1 MNTINT
7 IFPCFLAYVCARAT
21 FRVLNSENVFEEYG
35 AVVGFCSILIGIPCG
50 VGISFL
56 VSAGILWLVIGI
68 LSFFGVTAIGAWTV
82 GFSLTAVKATMMIV
96 FLINLIRKR

>member
-1 MNTINT
+1 MNMINT
-7 IFPCFLAYVCARAT
+7 IFPFFLAFVCARAI
-21 FRVLNSENVFEEYG
+21 FSVLSFNNVFEEYG
-35 AVVGFCSILIGIPCG
+35 VIIGFCSLLIGIPVG
-50 VGISFL
+50 VVVSFL

-68 LSFFGVTAIGAWTV
+68 LSFFGVTTIGAWTV

>member
-1 MNTINT
+1 MDMINT
-7 IFPCFLAYVCARAT
+7 IFPFFLAFVCARAA

-35 AVVGFCSILIGIPCG
+35 VIVGFCSFLIGIPCG
-50 VGISFL
+50 VGISLLF
-56 VSAGILWLVIGI
+56 SAGVLWLVIGI
-68 LSFFGVTAIGAWTV
+68 LSFFGITTIGTWTV